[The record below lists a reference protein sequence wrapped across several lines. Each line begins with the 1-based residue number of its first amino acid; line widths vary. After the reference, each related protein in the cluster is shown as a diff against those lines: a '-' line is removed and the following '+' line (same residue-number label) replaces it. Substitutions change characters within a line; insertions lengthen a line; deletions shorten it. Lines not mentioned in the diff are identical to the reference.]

1 MARLRPVGHEDRFT
15 LVEHLTELRTR
26 IFVCLG
32 ILVVAFSFT
41 YWQHEGVLD
50 LLNRPL
56 DQAQHVDA
64 RDCAKAGDPL
74 EQGACFDRAVGTA
87 LGRLLPA
94 VDAVAA
100 SVSSGAAGGT
110 AADRAAA
117 AAQVAELR
125 QASEAL
131 ADAQRLAPETT
142 GRKPVTLGVAE
153 PFFQT
158 LNVAFYAAVL
168 IALPLLLYQLYAFL
182 IPAFTNRERKAIVPL
197 MVGVPFL
204 FYAGVAFGF
213 LLALPRAVDFL
224 QNFNDESFDILV
236 QAKDYYRFIILFL
249 AGTGIVFQIPVVVLA
264 ITRLGILTSRQLR
277 KQRGIVVVIS
287 AVVAAIITPTPD
299 PVTMLIVMAPLVLL
313 FEAST
318 WIASWLERRAPV
330 GGTSRWNWDDDEDDE
345 DDDLPGPDGDPGP
358 NHGTWADGPSP
369 TDPPGNDDGEVM
381 TAPDRTTTIAV
392 ADTEP
397 EDWWQRADELDA
409 DDPYADAGPPPT
421 DDDPGR

>member
-1 MARLRPVGHEDRFT
+1 MARLRPVGHDDRLT

-32 ILVVAFSFT
+32 ILLVAFSFT

-56 DQAQHVDA
+56 DRAQHVDD
-64 RDCAKAGDPL
+64 RDCSKAGDPL
-74 EQGACFDRAVGTA
+74 EQGACFDRAVGEA
-87 LGRLLPA
+87 LGRLRPA
-94 VDAVAA
+94 VDAL
-100 SVSSGAAGGT
+100 SGTITDATTGGT
-110 AADRAAA
+110 AAERAAVDA
-117 AAQVAELR
+117 RLQELR
-125 QASEAL
+125 RASQAL
-131 ADAQRLAPETT
+131 ADAQRLAPEST

-197 MVGVPFL
+197 MIGVPFL

-213 LLALPRAVDFL
+213 LLALPRAIDFL

-236 QAKDYYRFIILFL
+236 QARDYYRFIILFL
-249 AGTGIVFQIPVVVLA
+249 AGTGIVFQVPVVVLA
-264 ITRLGILTSRQLR
+264 ISRLGILTARQLR
-277 KQRGIVVVIS
+277 KQRGMVVVIS
-287 AVVAAIITPTPD
+287 SITAAVITPTPD
-299 PVTMLIVMAPLVLL
+299 PMTMLIVMAPLVLL

-330 GGTSRWNWDDDEDDE
+330 SGTSRWDWDDDEDD
-345 DDDLPGPDGDPGP
+345 DDDPPGPDGDPGP
-358 NHGTWADGPSP
+358 NHGTRITGP
-369 TDPPGNDDGEVM
+369 TDAAAHRSADRDGASSAG
-381 TAPDRTTTIAV
+381 TGAV
-392 ADTEP
+392 ASTATLDDDV
-397 EDWWQRADELDA
+397 DWWDRADALD
-409 DDPYADAGPPPT
+409 DEDPYADPPP
-421 DDDPGR
+421 GG